1 MAYFSRSPECTKGGI
16 NAVFEKK
23 KQQAQV
29 KILEAED
36 TERPGHDTVRFTLSK
51 KLNLNRART

>member
-36 TERPGHDTVRFTLSK
+36 TEKPGHDTVCSTLSK
-51 KLNLNRART
+51 YLI